1 MKTRSYLLIAP
12 LLVLAAARLSP
23 PARSIVPES
32 LTNEQF
38 WSLTTTLS
46 EPGGSFRSENLL
58 SNERAMQHV
67 IPELLRAVRPGS
79 AYLGVGP
86 EQNYT
91 YIAALRPSIA
101 FIVDI
106 RRGNA
111 RLHLMYKALFELS
124 ADRVEFVSRLFS
136 RKRPDGVAPGANAG
150 EIFNAFLATQPDNE
164 LFAQNIAA
172 IRKQLTGVRGFQLP
186 DEDLQGIEWI
196 FQTFYSNGPQIQYTA
211 NFGGTSNHP
220 TYADLM
226 TGTDA
231 AGLSRS
237 FLATSESF
245 SFLKGLHT
253 RNLIVPVVGDFAGSK
268 ALRGIGRYLADKQT
282 IVGAF
287 YLSNVEQYLGREGRW
302 SLFCEN
308 VATMPLDE
316 TSSFIRSVRDG
327 TYGRGMGLNS
337 VTGRMLTE
345 TEACPR

>member
-1 MKTRSYLLIAP
+1 MSHFMRRHKKI
-12 LLVLAAARLSP
+12 
-23 PARSIVPES
+23 I
-32 LTNEQF
+32 F
-38 WSLTTTLS
+38 WSLVILVVPTFIYWGANV
-46 EPGGSFRSENLL
+46 GGSGNGRDG
-58 SNERAMQHV
+58 QTPTIV
-67 IPELLRAVRPGS
+67 GQ
-79 AYLGVGP
+79 VGP
-86 EQNYT
+86 IPITAER
-91 YIAALRPSIA
+91 LRNKLNEEA
-101 FIVDI
+101 Q
-106 RRGNA
+106 RQGRGA
-111 RLHLMYKALFELS
+111 K
-124 ADRVEFVSRLFS
+124 
-136 RKRPDGVAPGANAG
+136 K
-150 EIFNAFLATQPDNE
+150 
-164 LFAQNIAA
+164 
-172 IRKQLTGVRGFQLP
+172 
-186 DEDLQGIEWI
+186 
-196 FQTFYSNGPQIQYTA
+196 
-211 NFGGTSNHP
+211 P

-245 SFLKGLHT
+245 LFLRGLHT

-337 VTGRMLTE
+337 VTGRMLAE

>member
-38 WSLTTTLS
+38 WSLTASLS

-58 SNERAMQHV
+58 SNERVMQHV

-136 RKRPDGVAPGANAG
+136 RKRPEGVAPGASAG
-150 EIFNAFLATQPDNE
+150 EIFNAFLATQPDNS
-164 LFAQNIAA
+164 LFAHNLAA
-172 IRKQLTGVRGFQLP
+172 IRKQLTDVRGFKLP

-196 FQTFYSNGPQIQYTA
+196 YQTFYSNGPQIQYTA

-226 TGTDA
+226 TSTDA

-237 FLATSESF
+237 FLATAESF
-245 SFLKGLHT
+245 AFLKGLHT
-253 RNLIVPVVGDFAGSK
+253 RNLIVPVIGDFAGSK

-282 IVGAF
+282 VVGAF

-316 TSSFIRSVRDG
+316 TSSFIRSVRDS

-337 VTGRMLTE
+337 VTGKMLAE
-345 TEACPR
+345 TEACPK